1 MSVRVYQIYSKIS
14 KSNPQFLLGFTTR
27 WGGWEAA
34 AASSLSNRSWG
45 IAETWQWRISTW
57 PLQSTKMILN
67 SLWQFSSIREGV
79 TLLGSTITPRWT
91 CQEMITCAGVI
102 PSSFAIALTCNSV
115 MEMPITK
122 KNEQQTNLW
131 NSKCGSNLLS
141 TTKRRVRFKLKVVL
155 FRPLVQMWA
164 IRHCYATK

>member
-1 MSVRVYQIYSKIS
+1 
-14 KSNPQFLLGFTTR
+14 
-27 WGGWEAA
+27 
-34 AASSLSNRSWG
+34 
-45 IAETWQWRISTW
+45 
-57 PLQSTKMILN
+57 MILN

-122 KNEQQTNLW
+122 KEERTTDEPLEQQVWLQ
-131 NSKCGSNLLS
+131 
-141 TTKRRVRFKLKVVL
+141 
-155 FRPLVQMWA
+155 PA
-164 IRHCYATK
+164 